1 MGNREVEAD
10 MVEVRAE
17 DMVSKEDTTITT
29 IKAVAIGIKMVETA
43 DMVETAVMV
52 ETADMV
58 GTTDTVGTVDMVV
71 AIMVMDI
78 NVKLMSFRQVNE
90 MQNLDGHLHK
100 IDHIHLELMS

>member
-52 ETADMV
+52 GTA
-58 GTTDTVGTVDMVV
+58 DTVGTVDMVV